1 MSTETTTMARTNDKL
16 TGNASV
22 GTEFVATLMEG
33 CNILK
38 LLHIQVSPHGTLKR
52 NGHSLV
58 RNSRTLAADLP
69 EKSNLRMWQ
78 RLDRCCGAV
87 LSVAADITRAVSSR
101 RDNDPPKHETSRLML
116 LRMNAHRR
124 ANLENFLGTHDVVE
138 GFGRP
143 FGSTEHRRVSFG
155 SSDPHLSSDSGPKAP
170 IPSKHRL
177 LFIPVRPHPE
187 KQKPVKKRV
196 RFCPR

>member
-1 MSTETTTMARTNDKL
+1 MPTETTATTRTNDKL

-22 GTEFVATLMEG
+22 GTEFVPTLMEG

-38 LLHIQVSPHGTLKR
+38 FLHIQVSPHGTLKR

-143 FGSTEHRRVSFG
+143 FGGEFLLEVPIHIFHPIR
-155 SSDPHLSSDSGPKAP
+155 AP
-170 IPSKHRL
+170 KHR
-177 LFIPVRPHPE
+177 FRQNTACSSFPFDPT
-187 KQKPVKKRV
+187 QKNKNR
-196 RFCPR
+196 

>member
-1 MSTETTTMARTNDKL
+1 MPTETTATTRTNDKL

-22 GTEFVATLMEG
+22 GTEFVPTLMEG

-38 LLHIQVSPHGTLKR
+38 FLHIQVSPHGTLKR

-124 ANLENFLGTHDVVE
+124 ANPQNFLGTHDVPSQHKRNRQTTKRQTPIVPE
-138 GFGRP
+138 LVVLPSVTMR
-143 FGSTEHRRVSFG
+143 
-155 SSDPHLSSDSGPKAP
+155 DSNK
-170 IPSKHRL
+170 I
-177 LFIPVRPHPE
+177 E
-187 KQKPVKKRV
+187 
-196 RFCPR
+196 